1 MLAGVRPGFSHH
13 GGPMNLNAHRTMQ
26 LYGALLLLPAA
37 LLLTAFAYLPTV
49 TTVINSLF
57 LPGFRGE
64 PAAFVGLDNYR
75 VLMDDPTFWKV
86 ARNNLLYALGT
97 IPTSMAL
104 ALGMALLVNARLPG
118 RGLVRMAYFT
128 PTILPMIAAA
138 NIWMFFY
145 APQIGL
151 FNKLL
156 GALGFAGVNWLG
168 DPGVALGSVIVMSV
182 WKEAGFF
189 MIFYL
194 AALQAIPP
202 ELKEAADLEG
212 TSRWSFFWRVTFPL
226 LMPTTLFVLINALIN
241 AVRVVDHLFILT
253 KGGPNNA
260 TNLLLYYV
268 YENAFSFFDRTMAA
282 TITVVILLVLAVVA
296 TLKFT
301 ILDRRTHYQ

>member
-1 MLAGVRPGFSHH
+1 
-13 GGPMNLNAHRTMQ
+13 MNLNAHRTMQ

-156 GALGFAGVNWLG
+156 GALGFAEVNWLG

>member
-1 MLAGVRPGFSHH
+1 MLIQ
-13 GGPMNLNAHRTMQ
+13 NANRRMQ
-26 LYGALLLLPAA
+26 IYGALLLLPAA
-37 LLLTAFAYLPTV
+37 VLLGTFAYLPTV
-49 TTVINSLF
+49 STLINSLF
-57 LPGFRGE
+57 LPGFRGSPPE
-64 PAAFVGLDNYR
+64 FVGLENYALLIEDR
-75 VLMDDPTFWKV
+75 TFWRV
-86 ARNNLLYALGT
+86 ARNNLIYALGT
-97 IPTSMAL
+97 IPTSIAL
-104 ALGMALLVNARLPG
+104 ALGMALFVNARLPG
-118 RGLVRMAYFT
+118 RGFVRMAYFT

-151 FNKLL
+151 FNKIL
-156 GALGFAGVNWLG
+156 GALGISGVNWLG
-168 DPGVALGSVIVMSV
+168 DPSVALTSVIVMTV

-194 AALQAIPP
+194 AALQSIPP
-202 ELKEAADLEG
+202 ELKEASDLEG
-212 TSRWSFFWRVTFPL
+212 TGRWSFFWRVTFPL

-268 YENAFSFFDRTMAA
+268 YENAFSFFDRTYAA

-296 TLKFT
+296 TVKFT

>member
-1 MLAGVRPGFSHH
+1 MT
-13 GGPMNLNAHRTMQ
+13 LNNHRKMQ
-26 LYGALLLLPAA
+26 LYGTLLLLPAA
-37 LLLTAFAYLPTV
+37 VLLAAFAYLPTI
-49 TTVINSLF
+49 TTLINSLF
-57 LPGFRGE
+57 LPGFRGA
-64 PAAFVGLDNYR
+64 PAEFVGVENYQI
-75 VLMDDPTFWKV
+75 LFDDPTFWKV
-86 ARNNLLYALGT
+86 ASNNLIYALGT
-97 IPTSMAL
+97 IPASIAL
-104 ALGMALLVNARLPG
+104 ALGMALFVNGKLPG

-151 FNKLL
+151 LNGLL
-156 GALGFAGVNWLG
+156 DTLGFSDINWLG
-168 DPGVALGSVIVMSV
+168 DPSIALGSVIVMAV

-194 AALQAIPP
+194 AALQSIPP
-202 ELKEAADLEG
+202 ELKEASDLEG

-241 AVRVVDHLFILT
+241 SVRVVDHLFILT

-268 YENAFSFFDRTMAA
+268 YENAFSFFDRTTAA
-282 TITVVILLVLAVVA
+282 TITVVILLILAVVA

>member
-1 MLAGVRPGFSHH
+1 
-13 GGPMNLNAHRTMQ
+13 MQ

-37 LLLTAFAYLPTV
+37 LLLTMFAYLPTV

-57 LPGFRGE
+57 LPGFRGAPTE
-64 PAAFVGLDNYR
+64 FVGLENYQ
-75 VLMDDPTFWKV
+75 VLFDDPTFWKV
-86 ARNNLLYALGT
+86 ARNNLIYAVGT
-97 IPTSMAL
+97 IPTSIAL
-104 ALGMALLVNARLPG
+104 ALGMALFVNGKLRG
-118 RGLVRMAYFT
+118 RGFVRMAYFT

-151 FNKLL
+151 FNSML
-156 GALGFAGVNWLG
+156 GALGFSGVNWLG
-168 DPGVALGSVIVMSV
+168 DPSVALSSVIVMSV

-194 AALQAIPP
+194 AALQDMPP

-212 TSRWSFFWRVTFPL
+212 TRRWSFFWRVTFPL

-241 AVRVVDHLFILT
+241 SVRVVDHLFILT

-268 YENAFSFFDRTMAA
+268 YENAFSFFDRTTAA

-301 ILDRRTHYQ
+301 MLDRRTHYQ

>member
-1 MLAGVRPGFSHH
+1 M
-13 GGPMNLNAHRTMQ
+13 
-26 LYGALLLLPAA
+26 
-37 LLLTAFAYLPTV
+37 
-49 TTVINSLF
+49 
-57 LPGFRGE
+57 PGFRGE

-97 IPTSMAL
+97 VPTSMAL

-194 AALQAIPP
+194 AALQAIPRSSRKP
-202 ELKEAADLEG
+202 LTWRARAAG
-212 TSRWSFFWRVTFPL
+212 ASF
-226 LMPTTLFVLINALIN
+226 
-241 AVRVVDHLFILT
+241 
-253 KGGPNNA
+253 G
-260 TNLLLYYV
+260 
-268 YENAFSFFDRTMAA
+268 E
-282 TITVVILLVLAVVA
+282 
-296 TLKFT
+296 
-301 ILDRRTHYQ
+301 

>member
-1 MLAGVRPGFSHH
+1 MRIH
-13 GGPMNLNAHRTMQ
+13 NADRRMQ
-26 LYGALLLLPAA
+26 IYGALLLLPAA
-37 LLLTAFAYLPTV
+37 LLLAAFAYLPTV
-49 TTVINSLF
+49 ATLINSLF
-57 LPGFRGE
+57 LPGFRDQ
-64 PAAFVGLDNYR
+64 PATFVGFENYQLLIEDR
-75 VLMDDPTFWKV
+75 TFWRV
-86 ARNNLLYALGT
+86 ARNNLIYALGT
-97 IPTSMAL
+97 IPTSIAI

-118 RGLVRMAYFT
+118 RGFVRMAYFT

-156 GALGFAGVNWLG
+156 GALGLSGVNWLG
-168 DPGVALGSVIVMSV
+168 DPSVALTSVIVMTV

-194 AALQAIPP
+194 AALQSISP
-202 ELKEAADLEG
+202 ELKEAANLEG

-268 YENAFSFFDRTMAA
+268 YESAFSFFDRTYAA

-296 TLKFT
+296 TLKFAV
-301 ILDRRTHYQ
+301 LDRRIHYQ

>member
-1 MLAGVRPGFSHH
+1 MSFT
-13 GGPMNLNAHRTMQ
+13 NHRKMQ

-37 LLLTAFAYLPTV
+37 VLLTAFAYLPTV

-57 LPGFRGE
+57 LPGFRGAPTE
-64 PAAFVGLDNYR
+64 FVGLENYQ
-75 VLMDDPTFWKV
+75 VLFDDPTFWKV
-86 ARNNLLYALGT
+86 ARNNLIYAVGT
-97 IPTSMAL
+97 IPTSIAL
-104 ALGMALLVNARLPG
+104 ALGMALFVNGKLRG
-118 RGLVRMAYFT
+118 RGFVRMAYFT

-156 GALGFAGVNWLG
+156 GMLGLSGVNWLG
-168 DPGVALGSVIVMSV
+168 DPSLALSSVIVMSV

-194 AALQAIPP
+194 AALQSMPP

-241 AVRVVDHLFILT
+241 SVRVVDHLFILT

-268 YENAFSFFDRTMAA
+268 YENAFSFFDRTTAA

>member
-1 MLAGVRPGFSHH
+1 MRSLD
-13 GGPMNLNAHRTMQ
+13 AHRGMQ
-26 LYGALLLLPAA
+26 LYGVLLLLPAA
-37 LLLTAFAYLPTV
+37 ILLITFAYLPTAN
-49 TTVINSLF
+49 TLINSLYI
-57 LPGFRGE
+57 PSFRGE
-64 PAAFVGLDNYR
+64 PRTFVGLENYQD
-75 VLMDDPTFWKV
+75 LLSDPTFWQV
-86 ARNNLLYALGT
+86 ARNNFLYALGT
-97 IPTSMAL
+97 IPTSIAL

-118 RGLVRMAYFT
+118 RGMVRMAYFT

-156 GALGFAGVNWLG
+156 SIVGISGINWLG
-168 DPGVALGSVIVMSV
+168 DPNVALSSVIVMSV

-194 AALQAIPP
+194 AALQSMAP

-268 YENAFSFFDRTMAA
+268 YENAFSFFDRTYAA
-282 TITVVILLVLAVVA
+282 TITVVILLVLALVA

-301 ILDRRTHYQ
+301 VLDRRTHYQ

>member
-1 MLAGVRPGFSHH
+1 
-13 GGPMNLNAHRTMQ
+13 MQ
-26 LYGALLLLPAA
+26 LYGTLLLLPAA
-37 LLLTAFAYLPTV
+37 VLLAAFAYLPTI
-49 TTVINSLF
+49 TTLINSLF
-57 LPGFRGE
+57 LPGFRGA
-64 PAAFVGLDNYR
+64 PAEFAGVENYQI
-75 VLMDDPTFWKV
+75 LFDDPTFWKV
-86 ARNNLLYALGT
+86 ASNNLIYALGT
-97 IPTSMAL
+97 IPTSIAL
-104 ALGMALLVNARLPG
+104 ALGMALFVNGKLPG

-151 FNKLL
+151 LNGLL
-156 GALGFAGVNWLG
+156 DTLGFSGINWLG
-168 DPGVALGSVIVMSV
+168 DPSIALGSVIVMSV

-194 AALQAIPP
+194 AALQSIPP
-202 ELKEAADLEG
+202 ELKEASDLEG

-241 AVRVVDHLFILT
+241 SVRVVDHLFILT

-268 YENAFSFFDRTMAA
+268 YENAFSFFDRTTAA
-282 TITVVILLVLAVVA
+282 TITVVILLILAVVA

>member
-1 MLAGVRPGFSHH
+1 
-13 GGPMNLNAHRTMQ
+13 MQ
-26 LYGALLLLPAA
+26 LYGALLLLPAVV
-37 LLLTAFAYLPTV
+37 LLTTFAYLPTI

-57 LPGFRGE
+57 LPGFRGAPTE
-64 PAAFVGLDNYR
+64 FVGLENYQ
-75 VLMDDPTFWKV
+75 VLFDDPTFWKV
-86 ARNNLLYALGT
+86 ARNNLIYAVGT
-97 IPTSMAL
+97 IPTSIAL
-104 ALGMALLVNARLPG
+104 ALGMALFVNGKLRG
-118 RGLVRMAYFT
+118 RGFVRMAYFT
-128 PTILPMIAAA
+128 PTVLPMIAAA

-145 APQIGL
+145 TPQIGL

-156 GALGFAGVNWLG
+156 GMLGLSGVNWLG
-168 DPGVALGSVIVMSV
+168 DPSIALSSVIVMSV

-194 AALQAIPP
+194 AALQSMPP

-241 AVRVVDHLFILT
+241 SVRVVDHLFILT

-268 YENAFSFFDRTMAA
+268 YENAFSFFDRTTAA

>member
-1 MLAGVRPGFSHH
+1 
-13 GGPMNLNAHRTMQ
+13 MNLNAHRTMQ

-37 LLLTAFAYLPTV
+37 LLLTAFAYLPTI

-156 GALGFAGVNWLG
+156 GALGLAGVNWLG

>member
-1 MLAGVRPGFSHH
+1 MSFT
-13 GGPMNLNAHRTMQ
+13 NHRKMQ

-37 LLLTAFAYLPTV
+37 LLLTTFAYFPTV

-57 LPGFRGE
+57 LPGFRGAPTE
-64 PAAFVGLDNYR
+64 FVGLENYQ
-75 VLMDDPTFWKV
+75 VLFDDPTFWKV
-86 ARNNLLYALGT
+86 ARNNLIYAVGT
-97 IPTSMAL
+97 IPTSIAL
-104 ALGMALLVNARLPG
+104 ALGMALFVNGKLRG
-118 RGLVRMAYFT
+118 RGFVRMAYFT

-156 GALGFAGVNWLG
+156 GMLGFSGVNWLG
-168 DPGVALGSVIVMSV
+168 DPSVALSSVIVMSV

-194 AALQAIPP
+194 AALQSMPP
-202 ELKEAADLEG
+202 ELKEASDLEG

-241 AVRVVDHLFILT
+241 SVRVVDHLFILT

-268 YENAFSFFDRTMAA
+268 YENAFSFFDRTTAA

>member
-1 MLAGVRPGFSHH
+1 
-13 GGPMNLNAHRTMQ
+13 MQ

-37 LLLTAFAYLPTV
+37 LLLSTFAYLPTI

-64 PAAFVGLDNYR
+64 PTAFVGLDNYR
-75 VLMDDPTFWKV
+75 VLLDDPTFWKV

-97 IPTSMAL
+97 IPTSIAL
-104 ALGMALLVNARLPG
+104 ALGMALFVNGKLPG

-156 GALGFAGVNWLG
+156 GALGFSGVNWLG
-168 DPGVALGSVIVMSV
+168 DPSVALGSVIVMSV

-268 YENAFSFFDRTMAA
+268 YENAFSFFDRTMA

>member
-1 MLAGVRPGFSHH
+1 MAIH
-13 GGPMNLNAHRTMQ
+13 NADRRMQ
-26 LYGALLLLPAA
+26 IYGALLLLPAA
-37 LLLTAFAYLPTV
+37 LLLGAFAYLPTV
-49 TTVINSLF
+49 TTLVNSLF

-64 PAAFVGLDNYR
+64 PPTFVGLENYA
-75 VLMDDPTFWKV
+75 VLIEDATFWRV
-86 ARNNLLYALGT
+86 ARNNLIYALGT
-97 IPTSMAL
+97 IPTSIAL
-104 ALGMALLVNARLPG
+104 ALSMALFVNARLPG
-118 RGLVRMAYFT
+118 RGFVRMAYFT
-128 PTILPMIAAA
+128 PTILPMVAAA

-156 GALGFAGVNWLG
+156 GALGLSGVNWLG
-168 DPGVALGSVIVMSV
+168 DPSVALGSVIVMTV

-194 AALQAIPP
+194 AALQSIPP
-202 ELKEAADLEG
+202 ELKEASDLEG

-268 YENAFSFFDRTMAA
+268 YENAFSFFDRTYAA
-282 TITVVILLVLAVVA
+282 TITVVILLVLALVA
-296 TLKFT
+296 TLKFAV
-301 ILDRRTHYQ
+301 LDRRTHYQ

>member
-1 MLAGVRPGFSHH
+1 
-13 GGPMNLNAHRTMQ
+13 MQ
-26 LYGALLLLPAA
+26 VYGALLLLPAA
-37 LLLTAFAYLPTV
+37 LLLATFAYLPTV
-49 TTVINSLF
+49 ATLFNSLF

-64 PAAFVGLDNYR
+64 PAEFVGLENYQ
-75 VLMDDPTFWKV
+75 LLIEDDTFWQV
-86 ARNNLLYALGT
+86 ARNNLIYALGT
-97 IPTSMAL
+97 IPTSIAL
-104 ALGMALLVNARLPG
+104 ALGMALFVNARLPG
-118 RGLVRMAYFT
+118 RGFVRMAYFT

-151 FNKLL
+151 FNAML
-156 GALGFAGVNWLG
+156 GWLGLPGVNWLG
-168 DPGVALGSVIVMSV
+168 DPNVALASVIVMTV

-194 AALQAIPP
+194 AALQSIPP
-202 ELKEAADLEG
+202 ELEEASNLEG

-268 YENAFSFFDRTMAA
+268 YENAFSFFDRTYAA

-296 TLKFT
+296 TVKFT
-301 ILDRRTHYQ
+301 VLDRRTHYQ

>member
-1 MLAGVRPGFSHH
+1 
-13 GGPMNLNAHRTMQ
+13 MNLNAHRTMQ

-75 VLMDDPTFWKV
+75 VLLDDPTFWKV

-97 IPTSMAL
+97 IPTSIAL
-104 ALGMALLVNARLPG
+104 ALGMALFVNGKLPG

-156 GALGFAGVNWLG
+156 GALGFSGVNWLG
-168 DPGVALGSVIVMSV
+168 DPSVALGSVIVMSV

>member
-1 MLAGVRPGFSHH
+1 MTLT
-13 GGPMNLNAHRTMQ
+13 AHRKMQ

-37 LLLTAFAYLPTV
+37 ILLTAFAYLPTV

-57 LPGFRGE
+57 LPGFRGAPTE
-64 PAAFVGLDNYR
+64 FVGIENYQ
-75 VLMDDPTFWKV
+75 VLFNDPTFWKV
-86 ARNNLLYALGT
+86 ARNNLVYAVGT
-97 IPTSMAL
+97 IPTSIAL
-104 ALGMALLVNARLPG
+104 ALVMALFVNGKLRG
-118 RGLVRMAYFT
+118 RGFVRMAYFT

-156 GALGFAGVNWLG
+156 GALGFSGINWLG
-168 DPGVALGSVIVMSV
+168 DPNVALGSVIVMSV

-194 AALQAIPP
+194 AALQGIPP

-212 TSRWSFFWRVTFPL
+212 TRRWSFFWRVTFPL

-268 YENAFSFFDRTMAA
+268 YENAFSFFDRTTAA
-282 TITVVILLVLAVVA
+282 TITVVILLVLGVVA

>member
-1 MLAGVRPGFSHH
+1 MRSLD
-13 GGPMNLNAHRTMQ
+13 AHRGMQ
-26 LYGALLLLPAA
+26 LYGVLLLLPAVI
-37 LLLTAFAYLPTV
+37 LLITFAYLPTA
-49 TTVINSLF
+49 TTLINSLYI
-57 LPGFRGE
+57 PSFRGE
-64 PAAFVGLDNYR
+64 PRTFVGLENYQE
-75 VLMDDPTFWKV
+75 LLSDPAFWQV
-86 ARNNLLYALGT
+86 ARNNLLYGLGT
-97 IPTSMAL
+97 IPTSIAL

-156 GALGFAGVNWLG
+156 SIVGINGINWLG
-168 DPGVALGSVIVMSV
+168 DPNVALSSIIVMSV

-194 AALQAIPP
+194 AALQGMAP

-268 YENAFSFFDRTMAA
+268 YENAFSFFDRTYAA
-282 TITVVILLVLAVVA
+282 TITVVILLVLALVA
-296 TLKFT
+296 TLKFAV
-301 ILDRRTHYQ
+301 LDRRTHYQ

>member
-1 MLAGVRPGFSHH
+1 
-13 GGPMNLNAHRTMQ
+13 MQ

-37 LLLTAFAYLPTV
+37 LLLTTFAYFPTV

-57 LPGFRGE
+57 LPGFRGAPTE
-64 PAAFVGLDNYR
+64 FVGLENYQ
-75 VLMDDPTFWKV
+75 VLFDDPTFWKV
-86 ARNNLLYALGT
+86 ARNNLIYAVGT
-97 IPTSMAL
+97 IPTSIAL
-104 ALGMALLVNARLPG
+104 ALGMALFVNGKLRG
-118 RGLVRMAYFT
+118 RGFVRMAYFT

-156 GALGFAGVNWLG
+156 GMLGFSGVNWLG
-168 DPGVALGSVIVMSV
+168 DPSVALSSVIVMSV

-194 AALQAIPP
+194 AALQSMPP
-202 ELKEAADLEG
+202 ELKEASDLEG

-241 AVRVVDHLFILT
+241 SVRVVDHLFILT

-268 YENAFSFFDRTMAA
+268 YENAFSFFDRTTAA

>member
-1 MLAGVRPGFSHH
+1 MVE
-13 GGPMNLNAHRTMQ
+13 MTAHRRMQ

-37 LLLTAFAYLPTV
+37 VLLSTFAYLPTIA
-49 TTVINSLF
+49 TLINSLF
-57 LPGFRGE
+57 LPGFRGAPTE
-64 PAAFVGLDNYR
+64 FVGLDNYR
-75 VLMDDPTFWKV
+75 LLIEDSTFWRV
-86 ARNNLLYALGT
+86 ARNNLIYALGT
-97 IPTSMAL
+97 IPTSIAL
-104 ALGMALLVNARLPG
+104 ALAMALFVNARLPG
-118 RGLVRMAYFT
+118 RGVVRMAYFT

-156 GALGFAGVNWLG
+156 GALGLSGVNWLG
-168 DPGVALGSVIVMSV
+168 DPGVALTSVIVMTV

-194 AALQAIPP
+194 AALQGMAP

-268 YENAFSFFDRTMAA
+268 YENAFSFFDRTYAA

-296 TLKFT
+296 TVKFA

>member
-1 MLAGVRPGFSHH
+1 MAEMTSH
-13 GGPMNLNAHRTMQ
+13 RRMQ

-37 LLLTAFAYLPTV
+37 VLLATFAYLPTI
-49 TTVINSLF
+49 TTVFNSLF
-57 LPGFRGE
+57 LPGFRGAPTE
-64 PAAFVGLDNYR
+64 FVGIENYQ
-75 VLMDDPTFWKV
+75 VLFDDPTFWQV

-97 IPTSMAL
+97 IPTSIAL
-104 ALGMALLVNARLPG
+104 ALGMALFVNGKLPG
-118 RGLVRMAYFT
+118 RGFVRMAYFT

-151 FNKLL
+151 FNSLL
-156 GALGFAGVNWLG
+156 GTLGIPGVNWLG
-168 DPGVALGSVIVMSV
+168 DPSVALGSVIVMSV

-194 AALQAIPP
+194 AALQGLPP
-202 ELKEAADLEG
+202 ELKEASDLEG

-241 AVRVVDHLFILT
+241 SMRVVDHLFILT

-268 YENAFSFFDRTMAA
+268 YENAFSFFDRTTAA
-282 TITVVILLVLAVVA
+282 TITVVILFVLAVVA

>member
-1 MLAGVRPGFSHH
+1 MTLT
-13 GGPMNLNAHRTMQ
+13 AHRKMQ

-37 LLLTAFAYLPTV
+37 ILLTAFAYPPTV

-57 LPGFRGE
+57 LPGFRGAPTE
-64 PAAFVGLDNYR
+64 FVGIENYQ
-75 VLMDDPTFWKV
+75 VLFNDPTFWKV
-86 ARNNLLYALGT
+86 ARNNLVYAVGT
-97 IPTSMAL
+97 IPTSIAL
-104 ALGMALLVNARLPG
+104 ALAMALFVNGKLRG
-118 RGLVRMAYFT
+118 RGFVRMAYFT

-156 GALGFAGVNWLG
+156 GALGFSGVNWLG
-168 DPGVALGSVIVMSV
+168 DPNVALGSVIVMSV

-194 AALQAIPP
+194 AALQGMPP
-202 ELKEAADLEG
+202 ELKEASDLEG
-212 TSRWSFFWRVTFPL
+212 TRRWSFFWRVTFPL

-268 YENAFSFFDRTMAA
+268 YENAFSFFDRTTAA
-282 TITVVILLVLAVVA
+282 TITVVILLVLGVVA

>member
-1 MLAGVRPGFSHH
+1 
-13 GGPMNLNAHRTMQ
+13 MQ

-37 LLLTAFAYLPTV
+37 LLLTTFAYFPTV

-57 LPGFRGE
+57 LPGFRGAPTE
-64 PAAFVGLDNYR
+64 FVGLKNYQ
-75 VLMDDPTFWKV
+75 VLFDDPTFWKV
-86 ARNNLLYALGT
+86 ARNNLIYAVGT
-97 IPTSMAL
+97 IPTSIAL
-104 ALGMALLVNARLPG
+104 ALGMALFVNGKLRG
-118 RGLVRMAYFT
+118 RGFVRMAYFT

-156 GALGFAGVNWLG
+156 GMLGFSGVNWLG
-168 DPGVALGSVIVMSV
+168 DPSVALSSVIVMSV

-194 AALQAIPP
+194 AALQSMPP
-202 ELKEAADLEG
+202 ELKEASDLEG

-241 AVRVVDHLFILT
+241 SVRVVDHLFILT

-268 YENAFSFFDRTMAA
+268 YENAFSFFDRTTAA

>member
-1 MLAGVRPGFSHH
+1 MAS
-13 GGPMNLNAHRTMQ
+13 LNPDRRMQ
-26 LYGALLLLPAA
+26 VYGALLLLPAA
-37 LLLTAFAYLPTV
+37 LLLATFAYLPTIA
-49 TTVINSLF
+49 TLINSLF

-64 PAAFVGLDNYR
+64 PAAFVGLENYA
-75 VLMDDPTFWKV
+75 LLIEDDTFWQV
-86 ARNNLLYALGT
+86 ARNNLIYALGT
-97 IPTSMAL
+97 IPTSIAL
-104 ALGMALLVNARLPG
+104 ALGMALFVNARLPG
-118 RGLVRMAYFT
+118 RGFVRMAYFT

-151 FNKLL
+151 FNAMLDAVGL
-156 GALGFAGVNWLG
+156 PGVNWLG
-168 DPGVALGSVIVMSV
+168 DPGVALFSVIVMTV

-194 AALQAIPP
+194 AALQSIPP
-202 ELKEAADLEG
+202 ELEEASNLEG

-268 YENAFSFFDRTMAA
+268 YENAFSFFDRTYAA

-296 TLKFT
+296 TVKFT

>member
-1 MLAGVRPGFSHH
+1 
-13 GGPMNLNAHRTMQ
+13 
-26 LYGALLLLPAA
+26 PAA
-37 LLLTAFAYLPTV
+37 VLLGTFAYLPTV
-49 TTVINSLF
+49 ATLINSFF
-57 LPGFRGE
+57 LPGFRGAPPE
-64 PAAFVGLDNYR
+64 FVGLENYAMLVEDR
-75 VLMDDPTFWKV
+75 TFWRV
-86 ARNNLLYALGT
+86 ARNNLIYALGT
-97 IPTSMAL
+97 IPTSIAL

-118 RGLVRMAYFT
+118 RGFVRMAYFT

-156 GALGFAGVNWLG
+156 GALGLSGVNWLG
-168 DPGVALGSVIVMSV
+168 DPGVALTSVIVMTV

-194 AALQAIPP
+194 AALQSIPP
-202 ELKEAADLEG
+202 ELKEASDLEG

-268 YENAFSFFDRTMAA
+268 YENAFSFFDRTYAA

-296 TLKFT
+296 TLKFAV
-301 ILDRRTHYQ
+301 LDRRTHYQ

>member
-1 MLAGVRPGFSHH
+1 MAIH
-13 GGPMNLNAHRTMQ
+13 NADRRMQ
-26 LYGALLLLPAA
+26 VYGALLLLPAA
-37 LLLTAFAYLPTV
+37 VLLGTFAYLPTV
-49 TTVINSLF
+49 TTLVNSFF
-57 LPGFRGE
+57 LPGFRGSPLE
-64 PAAFVGLDNYR
+64 FVGFENYA
-75 VLMDDPTFWKV
+75 VLIEDATFWRV
-86 ARNNLLYALGT
+86 ARNNLIYALGT
-97 IPTSMAL
+97 IPTSIAL

-118 RGLVRMAYFT
+118 RSFVRMAYFT

-156 GALGFAGVNWLG
+156 GMVGLSGVNWLG
-168 DPGVALGSVIVMSV
+168 DPGVALGSVIVMTV

-194 AALQAIPP
+194 AALQGIPP
-202 ELKEAADLEG
+202 ELKEASDLEG

-241 AVRVVDHLFILT
+241 AVRVIDHLFILT

-268 YENAFSFFDRTMAA
+268 YENAFSFFDRSYAA
-282 TITVVILLVLAVVA
+282 TITVVILLVLALVA
-296 TLKFT
+296 TLKFAV
-301 ILDRRTHYQ
+301 LDRRTHYQ

>member
-1 MLAGVRPGFSHH
+1 
-13 GGPMNLNAHRTMQ
+13 MQ

-37 LLLTAFAYLPTV
+37 VLLTAFAYLPTV

-57 LPGFRGE
+57 LPGFRGAPTE
-64 PAAFVGLDNYR
+64 FVGLENYQ
-75 VLMDDPTFWKV
+75 VLFDDPTFWKV
-86 ARNNLLYALGT
+86 ARNNLIYAVGT
-97 IPTSMAL
+97 IPTSIAL
-104 ALGMALLVNARLPG
+104 ALGMALFVNGKLRG
-118 RGLVRMAYFT
+118 RGFVRMAYFT

-156 GALGFAGVNWLG
+156 SMLGLSGVNWLG
-168 DPGVALGSVIVMSV
+168 DPSIALSSVIVMSV

-194 AALQAIPP
+194 AALQSMPP

-241 AVRVVDHLFILT
+241 SVRVVDHLFILT

-268 YENAFSFFDRTMAA
+268 YENAFSFFDRTTAA